1 MCVCVCACACACA
14 CACVCVFACVCVC
27 AFVFACVCVCAR
39 ACVCVCVCVRG
50 CVRLCLRAYE
60 CVCLLYYIIALSS
73 RDVLTGG
80 KSLAIPVNSKA
91 TDSEI
96 SVINDIVSAAGQ
108 QVRRLL
114 TRISSSREWCAAT
127 TPIYDDH

>member
-1 MCVCVCACACACA
+1 MCVCVRVCVCACARAR
-14 CACVCVFACVCVC
+14 V
-27 AFVFACVCVCAR
+27 R
-39 ACVCVCVCVRG
+39 ACVCF
-50 CVRLCLRAYE
+50 
-60 CVCLLYYIIALSS
+60 IIIVLSS

-114 TRISSSREWCAAT
+114 TRM
-127 TPIYDDH
+127 